1 MQRTALCDI
10 GKRKGDIHFFLFFE
24 GGKRAERV
32 RGGTGGRRNGGEMR
46 VGGKR
51 VWGQ

>member
-1 MQRTALCDI
+1 MTSI
-10 GKRKGDIHFFLFFE
+10 FFLFFE